1 MTNEIFNSFDD
12 GFDVLG
18 LFLDIAKAFVNKVGF
33 SKFPMTQF

>member
-12 GFDVLG
+12 GFDVRG
-18 LFLDIAKAFVNKVGF
+18 LFLDIAKAFVKKVWF